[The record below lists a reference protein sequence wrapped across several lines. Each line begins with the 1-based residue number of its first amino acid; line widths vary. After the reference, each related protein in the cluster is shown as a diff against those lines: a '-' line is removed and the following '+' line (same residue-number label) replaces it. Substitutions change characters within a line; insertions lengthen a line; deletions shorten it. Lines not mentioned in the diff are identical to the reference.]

1 MTSVF
6 CPGHITCFFEPVRS
20 NAIMETGSR
29 GVGIKLSKGTTVTL
43 EERSDDRLE
52 VMMDGK

>member
-52 VMMDGK
+52 VMMDG